1 MAKCDVCGK
10 MSLVPEKFGEVLI
23 CKVCFMK
30 LNGPFWKYRQCDR
43 RDDVEKQRGKVIDLA
58 RNQNFPENV
67 IREINGYFDEQ
78 VRGMT
83 SCDVCGMSVQT
94 LNPVG
99 HANLCKKCFSKIDKA
114 EWKEDDYSDNKEVEK
129 NRKKILKVAE
139 KQNFPETVI
148 KGINE
153 HFDSKIQVG
162 LIDTVYGESQELK
175 VFETHCILETYGNF
189 DEDEISKRYAKL
201 LRKSRQGGGLISNGA
216 AQALVRGVFGG
227 GVVKAGMSLAT
238 SAVVNAAANAIA
250 PDKAS
255 FRVKKGKFTMN
266 YDYYDIVEFQK
277 VLSIGYEDELG
288 YMRFRSSQ
296 QPMDEANAVMFF
308 FDNNYSAEEMYNYIC
323 ERIELAKKKKIENAS
338 KQQQSPYI
346 SVADEILKFK
356 KLLDMGA
363 ITEEEFWEKKKEL
376 LNS

>member
-10 MSLVPEKFGEVLI
+10 ISLVPEKFGEVLI

-30 LNGPFWKYRQCDR
+30 LNGPFWKYRQYDR
-43 RDDVEKQRGKVIDLA
+43 RDDAEKQRGKVIDLA

-78 VRGMT
+78 VKEMT

-129 NRKKILKVAE
+129 NRKKILKIAE
-139 KQNFPETVI
+139 KQNFPENVI

-216 AQALVRGVFGG
+216 AQALVKGVFGG

-238 SAVVNAAANAIA
+238 SAVINAAANAIA

-255 FRVKKGKFTMN
+255 FRAKKGKFTMN

-308 FDNNYSAEEMYNYIC
+308 FDNNYSAEEMYNYI
-323 ERIELAKKKKIENAS
+323 R
-338 KQQQSPYI
+338 
-346 SVADEILKFK
+346 
-356 KLLDMGA
+356 
-363 ITEEEFWEKKKEL
+363 
-376 LNS
+376 